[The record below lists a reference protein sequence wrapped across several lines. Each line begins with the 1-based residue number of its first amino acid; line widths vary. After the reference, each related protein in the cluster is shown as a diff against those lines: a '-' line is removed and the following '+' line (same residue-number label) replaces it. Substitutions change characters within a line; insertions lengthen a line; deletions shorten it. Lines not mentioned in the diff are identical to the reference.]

1 MLGTAA
7 RDGPL
12 LNFCKL
18 GRLGVM
24 AVPLKGSGLEDTDN
38 LKKLLELLQKMTDDT
53 RLPLALAS
61 PLVWEDLGRLRE
73 EVFDICAGSNNK
85 DDEANMQ
92 NLLTK
97 IDAVYELRPLSTQE
111 HNPSD
116 HVQSQAPETSAIVQQ
131 NPPLRG
137 QIPANDRSSYASS
150 TTVIGDRHDIS
161 PTQVDDFRG
170 FTPAPLNSPHR
181 EFPNLY
187 STPYP
192 LLPSQIGPGGAIS
205 HPFSASFLP
214 TLSPPAGGTDQA
226 SLGIPTIQHPSP
238 YMRYNNQLRRAPV
251 YYPPRRDTRANRS
264 ATLSPSP
271 PPPTRMLSAPSNRWF
286 GSSSSNGVYSS
297 TPPASPVHEKE

>member
-12 LNFCKL
+12 LNFCRL

-24 AVPLKGSGLEDTDN
+24 AVPLKGSGLEDTDYFR
-38 LKKLLELLQKMTDDT
+38 KLLELLQRMTDDI
-53 RLPLALAS
+53 RLPLAVAS

-73 EVFDICAGSNNK
+73 EVFDICAGSSNK
-85 DDEANMQ
+85 DEANMQ
-92 NLLTK
+92 DLLTK
-97 IDAVYELRPLSTQE
+97 IDAVNELRPSSTQE

-116 HVQSQAPETSAIVQQ
+116 HVQSQAPETSAIVQR
-131 NPPLRG
+131 NPLFRG
-137 QIPANDRSSYASS
+137 QIPANVRSSYASS
-150 TTVIGDRHDIS
+150 TTVIGDRHDGS
-161 PTQVDDFRG
+161 PTQEDNFRS
-170 FTPAPLNSPHR
+170 FTPAPLNSPR
-181 EFPNLY
+181 GGFPNLY

-192 LLPSQIGPGGAIS
+192 LLPSQIGPGGTIA
-205 HPFSASFLP
+205 HPFSAALP
-214 TLSPPAGGTDQA
+214 TLSPPAGSTDQA
-226 SLGIPTIQHPSP
+226 SPGSPTIQHPSP

-271 PPPTRMLSAPSNRWF
+271 PPPTRILSASSNRWS

-297 TPPASPVHEKE
+297 TPPALPVHQKE